1 MPVLL
6 TQYSIKNTSAG
17 SKRISVLDMLNPA
30 NTGTSAISASYSDT
44 QNAIIFD
51 RSSAGMP
58 YLALGTW
65 GSCAGFQVANDA
77 DSNTAIVLS
86 KGSTAVYC
94 LDNDSQ
100 V

>member
-1 MPVLL
+1 MPPPRMWWLRRK
-6 TQYSIKNTSAG
+6 TCQSSRRRCGKSDKYNIDG
-17 SKRISVLDMLNPA
+17 SNYFKLRDLGD
-30 NTGTSAISASYSDT
+30 
-44 QNAIIFD
+44 
-51 RSSAGMP
+51 
-58 YLALGTW
+58 ALGFT
-65 GSCAGFQVANDA
+65 VDYDA